1 MKILEKL
8 MPEIEMANL
17 GPDSTGL
24 SNQNLIIYTST
35 KLENHKP
42 RVKVFEI
49 GKVGRNKPNVVFSIS
64 RDPQILKDN
73 GLQLSS
79 EDIQEVKRFIR
90 KNYIILLQFWYSDYE
105 NVIMNEY
112 IYSLE
117 PI

>member
-8 MPEIEMANL
+8 IPTVEIANL
-17 GPDSTGL
+17 SYRSTGL
-24 SNQNLIIYTST
+24 SNRNLAIYTST
-35 KLENHKP
+35 KLPSHKP
-42 RVKVFEI
+42 RVKVFEV
-49 GKVGRNKPNVVFSIS
+49 GKIGRNKPNIVFSIS